1 MKARAIAA
9 PNRLRELAALG
20 LLFALTT
27 LQLGLNAAAGPVAGA
42 SGDFSFIV
50 QSHRGAAAARAAV
63 EDVGGTV
70 ERSLPIIDGVEAT
83 MSRAEMREV
92 ARDGAILNVTP
103 NGRVGFQGPGGN
115 GKGKP
120 QPDPTPEPSP
130 EPTTSPSPSPSP
142 SPTEEPDF
150 TATPKRLGTI
160 TRSKEL
166 WSQGI
171 TGRDVTVA
179 LIDTGVYAAHPDL
192 AGRVIHCED
201 FSHEAGTEAHCADT
215 FGHGTFMA
223 GLIAG
228 NGASSGGTYM
238 GSAPEANIVSVK
250 LAGFDGSTDVS
261 NVLAGIQWVV
271 AHKSLYGI
279 KVLNLSLGTDSSQ
292 STATSPLNYAV
303 QRAWKSGITV
313 IVSAGNSGPGS
324 ETILKPADDPLV
336 VTVGSSNDEE
346 TLAIADDRV
355 PVFSSRGPT
364 RSNGLA
370 KPDLVAPGV
379 RTVSLRSPGS
389 NIDQQFGASA
399 VVGDAYFRGT
409 GTSMSAALVS
419 GIAAQIAQGNPTL
432 VPDQIKYRLTA
443 TARDIADT
451 GKYSA
456 GAGIIDAY
464 AATKS
469 TSTAKANQNT
479 CGLLGLN
486 CVLDD
491 LLSSGLGFIQP
502 ARGSLDIDVR
512 TPLGVG
518 SLLGEYKAQ
527 YDTNLLSSVLGLL
540 PWASLEYTLNGWD
553 ATSWR
558 ATSWRNAPW
567 AATSWRATSWRSTVW
582 DATSWRGTTYENDD
596 WNATSWRNVNWDAT
610 SWRATSWQTKWYAAA
625 WD

>member
-1 MKARAIAA
+1 MTATALKPNVRLQATLLLGMFLALLIPNVPAGSA
-9 PNRLRELAALG
+9 PSSVPES
-20 LLFALTT
+20 
-27 LQLGLNAAAGPVAGA
+27 V
-42 SGDFSFIV
+42 IV
-50 QSHRGAAAARAAV
+50 QSFEGARAAAAAVVRA
-63 EDVGGTV
+63 GGEV
-70 ERSLPIIDGVEAT
+70 VKRLPIIGGV
-83 MSRAEMREV
+83 S
-92 ARDGAILNVTP
+92 ARVTRP
-103 NGRVGFQGPGGN
+103 ERVELERDPAVFQVSENADIGFHKVGG
-115 GKGKP
+115 GKGGGKP
-120 QPDPTPEPSP
+120 KPEPTPEPTSSP
-130 EPTTSPSPSPSP
+130 TPTP
-142 SPTEEPDF
+142 SPTPTAPDF
-150 TATPKRLGTI
+150 TATPERIGTI
-160 TRSKEL
+160 TRGKDL

-192 AGRVIHCED
+192 SGRVIHCED

-228 NGASSGGTYM
+228 NGASSGGRYK

-271 AHKSLYGI
+271 AHRNLYDI
-279 KVLNLSLGTDSSQ
+279 EVLNLSLGTDSTQ
-292 STATSPLNYAV
+292 STSTSPLNYAV

-313 IVSAGNSGPGS
+313 IVSGGNSGDAS

-346 TLAIADDRV
+346 TLAIGDDRV

-364 RSNGLA
+364 RSNNLA

-389 NIDQQFGASA
+389 AIDEQFGASA
-399 VVGDAYFRGT
+399 VVDDDYFRGT
-409 GTSMSAALVS
+409 GTSMSTAVVT
-419 GIAAQIAQGNPTL
+419 GIAAQILQANPSL

-451 GKYSA
+451 NKYAA
-456 GAGIIDAY
+456 GAGIVDAY

-469 TSTAKANQNT
+469 TSTAKANSSG
-479 CGLLGLN
+479 GLLDGL
-486 CVLDD
+486 LST

-512 TPLGVG
+512 TPLGLG

-527 YDTNLLSSVLGLL
+527 YDQNLLSTLLGLI
-540 PWASLEYTLNGWD
+540 PWASLEYTLTGWD
-553 ATSWR
+553 ATSWK
-558 ATSWRNAPW
+558 ATSWKNAPW
-567 AATSWRATSWRSTVW
+567 AATSWKATSWKQTVW
-582 DATSWRGTTYENDD
+582 EATSWKGTQWSNSD
-596 WNATSWRNVNWDAT
+596 WNATSWKNVDWDAT
-610 SWRATSWQTKWYAAA
+610 SWKATSWKSAWYAAA

>member
-1 MKARAIAA
+1 
-9 PNRLRELAALG
+9 
-20 LLFALTT
+20 
-27 LQLGLNAAAGPVAGA
+27 
-42 SGDFSFIV
+42 
-50 QSHRGAAAARAAV
+50 V

-83 MSRAEMREV
+83 MSRAEMQEV
-92 ARDGAILNVTP
+92 ARADTVVNVTP
-103 NGRVGFQGPGGN
+103 NGHVGFQKVGN
-115 GKGKP
+115 GNGGGKP
-120 QPDPTPEPSP
+120 APDPTPEPTST
-130 EPTTSPSPSPSP
+130 PTPA
-142 SPTEEPDF
+142 PTASAAPDF
-150 TATPKRLGTI
+150 TAIPKRLGTI

-166 WSQGI
+166 WSEGI

-228 NGASSGGTYM
+228 NGTSSDGTYM

-250 LAGFDGSTDVS
+250 LAGFDGATDVS

-292 STATSPLNYAV
+292 STSTSPLNYAV

-346 TLAIADDRV
+346 TLATGDDRV

-389 NIDQQFGASA
+389 AIDQQFGASA
-399 VVGDAYFRGT
+399 VVDDAYFRGT
-409 GTSMSAALVS
+409 GTSMSSALVS
-419 GIAAQIAQGNPTL
+419 GIAAQIVQANPAL
-432 VPDQIKYRLTA
+432 VPDQIKYRLSA
-443 TARDIADT
+443 TAKDIADT
-451 GKYSA
+451 GRYSA
-456 GAGIIDAY
+456 GAGIVDAY

-469 TSTAKANQNT
+469 TSTAKANSDG
-479 CGLLGLN
+479 GLLGGLLN
-486 CVLDD
+486 S

-502 ARGSLDIDVR
+502 ARGSLDIDVQ

-527 YDTNLLSSVLGLL
+527 YDTNLLSTLLGLL
-540 PWASLEYTLNGWD
+540 PWASLEYTLTGWEAASWRGTSW
-553 ATSWR
+553 ATAPWAAASWRAASWR
-558 ATSWRNAPW
+558 ATEWVAASWRGSEW
-567 AATSWRATSWRSTVW
+567 VAA
-582 DATSWRGTTYENDD
+582 SWRGTEWDNAD
-596 WNATSWRNVNWDAT
+596 WDAASWRNVDWDAA
-610 SWRATSWQTKWYAAA
+610 SWRASTWQSKWYAAA